1 MVRNASRPAGLTTQP
16 VDPLTERVRKQI
28 GELSNWPRP
37 KLVARWISIYG
48 HPPPK
53 FIKRPFL
60 ERAIAWHIQAKVY
73 GGLKPA
79 TRKYLL
85 KVAEEDRNR
94 RMAGIKRR
102 AAGDVPPLSKYP
114 TLKPGTRLVR
124 EHRGK
129 SHVVDVL
136 DKGFAYDGKV
146 YESLSSVAKAITGT
160 SWSGPR
166 FFSP

>member
-1 MVRNASRPAGLTTQP
+1 MVRHPSGLAAPDAPP
-16 VDPLTERVRKQI
+16 VNSIAERVRKQME
-28 GELSNWPRP
+28 ELPTWPRS
-37 KLVARWISIYG
+37 KLVERWIAIYSR
-48 HPPPK
+48 PPPK
-53 FIKRPFL
+53 FIKRLFL

-85 KVAEEDRNR
+85 KVAEEDQKR
-94 RMAGIKRR
+94 RTAGIKGR
-102 AAGDVPPLSKYP
+102 AAGDIGPPNQYP
-114 TLKPGTRLVR
+114 AVKPGMRLVR
-124 EHRGK
+124 GYRGR
-129 SHVVDVL
+129 SHVVEVL

-146 YESLSSVAKAITGT
+146 YGSLSSIAKAITGT

>member
-1 MVRNASRPAGLTTQP
+1 MLRKITEQAGLSAQP
-16 VDPLTERVRKQI
+16 VDLIAEKVRKQI
-28 GELSNWPRP
+28 GDLPNWPRT
-37 KLVARWISIYG
+37 KLIERWITIYG

-85 KVAEEDRNR
+85 KVAEEDFR
-94 RMAGIKRR
+94 RRVAGIRGK
-102 AAGDVPPLSKYP
+102 AAGDVAPPSKYP
-114 TLKPGTRLVR
+114 ALKSGMRLVR

-129 SHVVDVL
+129 SHVVDIL
-136 DKGFAYDGKV
+136 DEGFAYDGKV
-146 YESLSSVAKAITGT
+146 YESLSSIAKAITGT

>member
-1 MVRNASRPAGLTTQP
+1 MVRKASGPAGLSARP
-16 VDPLTERVRKQI
+16 VDTLSERVRKQI
-28 GELSNWPRP
+28 EELPNWPRT
-37 KLVARWISIYG
+37 KLVERWISIYG

-60 ERAIAWHIQAKVY
+60 ERAVAWHIQAKVY

-79 TRKYLL
+79 TRNYLL
-85 KVAEEDRNR
+85 KVAEEDRKR
-94 RMAGIKRR
+94 GIAGIQRR
-102 AAGDVPPLSKYP
+102 AAGDVAPPNKYP
-114 TLKPGTRLVR
+114 TLKPGMRLVR
-124 EHRGK
+124 EHRGR

-136 DKGFAYDGKV
+136 DEGFAYDGKV
-146 YESLSSVAKAITGT
+146 YESLSAVAKVITGT